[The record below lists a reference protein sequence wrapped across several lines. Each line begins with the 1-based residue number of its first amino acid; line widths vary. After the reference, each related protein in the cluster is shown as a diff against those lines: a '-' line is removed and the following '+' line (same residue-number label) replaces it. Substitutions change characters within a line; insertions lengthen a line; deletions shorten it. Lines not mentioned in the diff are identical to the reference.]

1 MNQNKSGDL
10 GSQKIHQFFHLLEGH
25 FWDNT
30 SISSDPWSLGPT
42 YLTLFAEASGKS
54 YLGKEQE
61 KNGDVSE
68 IFLRFSIDSWKELKE
83 KKDLKD
89 GVNLI
94 QVGWDHF
101 RNKGLRVYP

>member
-1 MNQNKSGDL
+1 MNKTNLGTSDLKKS
-10 GSQKIHQFFHLLEGH
+10 HQFFHLFPGH

-61 KNGDVSE
+61 KNGDVYFPE
-68 IFLRFSIDSWKELKE
+68 IFHRFLERIEREEGSERWCQSDPSWVRSLS
-83 KKDLKD
+83 
-89 GVNLI
+89 
-94 QVGWDHF
+94 Q
-101 RNKGLRVYP
+101 